1 MPRKLLSAQVCRHAN
16 LLLHRWTQAKL
27 SGSSRNS
34 YNDPTKY
41 YSLVGAAITYTLQQ
55 VCLFIHDPKT
65 PHLSALKRIIRYIQG
80 TLDFGLHLYPSSID
94 KLVTY
99 THANWG
105 GCPDTRRSTFGYCVN
120 VGDNLISW
128 SAKRQ
133 PMLSRSSAEVEYRG
147 VTNVVSELCWLRNL
161 LLELHC
167 PVLEATLVYCDNVS
181 AVYLPNNHIQH

>member
-1 MPRKLLSAQVCRHAN
+1 M
-16 LLLHRWTQAKL
+16 
-27 SGSSRNS
+27 
-34 YNDPTKY
+34 
-41 YSLVGAAITYTLQQ
+41 
-55 VCLFIHDPKT
+55 HDPKT

-99 THANWG
+99 THTNWG

-147 VTNVVSELCWLRNL
+147 VTKVVFES
-161 LLELHC
+161 
-167 PVLEATLVYCDNVS
+167 VG
-181 AVYLPNNHIQH
+181 